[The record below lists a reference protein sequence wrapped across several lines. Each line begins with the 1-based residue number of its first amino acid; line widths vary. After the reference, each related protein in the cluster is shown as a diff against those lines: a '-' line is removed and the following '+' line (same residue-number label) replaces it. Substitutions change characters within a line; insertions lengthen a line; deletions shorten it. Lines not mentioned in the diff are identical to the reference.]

1 MERYNLRDS
10 TWIQIPDYP
19 LVRLSK
25 VGSAKPATE
34 VAQHVHQSARRIID
48 NGRTY
53 RAVDA
58 DVALQAA
65 DPRFGPRINSL

>member
-10 TWIQIPDYP
+10 RWIEIPDNL
-19 LVRLSK
+19 LVRSSEIRS
-25 VGSAKPATE
+25 VEPATE

-48 NGRTY
+48 NGITF

-58 DVALQAA
+58 NAALKAA